1 MDTTGQPES
10 NTSTHKIEILPD
22 DYANYDLSFKLI
34 VIGDSGVG
42 KSCLTNKATK
52 NTFETGY
59 NTTIGF
65 EFFSF
70 NIKIN
75 DKVLKLQIWDTC
87 GQELYRSLITNFYR
101 NSSLAIMVYSITS
114 KESFDNIDTWLK
126 ELKLHSNPDAKVFL
140 IGNKQ
145 DLEESRKVSTEQG
158 NTYSKE
164 LGFSYFAETSAKTGF
179 NARTVFIEAAKILY
193 DDYQK
198 YKERSDSSSTTGSFR
213 QTFVSITDSDSKKN
227 DRKKKCGC

>member
-1 MDTTGQPES
+1 MDTAGQQES

-52 NTFETGY
+52 NTFETAY

-87 GQELYRSLITNFYR
+87 GQELYRSLITNFDR

-145 DLEESRKVSTEQG
+145 DLEENKVVSTEQG
-158 NTYSKE
+158 IIIQKNLALVISQRLQQKRDSMQEMYSLKQLKFYMMTIRNTRTE
-164 LGFSYFAETSAKTGF
+164 LNQF
-179 NARTVFIEAAKILY
+179 RRM
-193 DDYQK
+193 DP
-198 YKERSDSSSTTGSFR
+198 SDR
-213 QTFVSITDSDSKKN
+213 HL
-227 DRKKKCGC
+227 